1 MYKCTTD
8 VQIFV
13 RISYIR
19 ILSICTCYRI
29 NVQMYT
35 CTNKIQILYVYRT
48 TFVPYALQ
56 LNYIIL
62 TRTICTILYLVCMG
76 QCTQE
81 GTIVQMY
88 KWCTNICTYIVR
100 TYIVHM
106 YKCKNVQ
113 MMYKWCTYIVP
124 NKLQVNYIISMVQ
137 FVLFL
142 YVVCVQLKYKQVIV
156 PHLYVHTLWNKVDNS
171 ICTFYVRHLYNTK
184 VICTWFVL

>member
-29 NVQMYT
+29 KVQMYT
-35 CTNKIQILYVYRT
+35 CTNEIQILYVYRT
-48 TFVPYALQ
+48 KFVPYALQ

-156 PHLYVHTLWNKVDNS
+156 PHLYVHTL
-171 ICTFYVRHLYNTK
+171 
-184 VICTWFVL
+184 